1 MKNFRSDN
9 EAPVHPDIMQALVDA
24 NQGFSE
30 SYGYDEL
37 GEQLTAHF
45 QQIFG
50 CWCEVLPLTTGTA
63 ANGIAM
69 ALTTPPYGA
78 VYCHPDSHINVDECG
93 APEFFS
99 GGAKLITIA
108 GQHGKIDPDALA
120 HEFANSG
127 HHGEHEVL
135 PSAISIT
142 QCTESGTIY
151 TPSELKAIKKI
162 ANKYSLAMH
171 MDGAR
176 FANAL
181 STLGVSAAE
190 ATWQSGV
197 DLLSFG
203 ATKNGAM
210 MAEALIVF
218 NPKYNTQIKRLR
230 KRSGHLISKMRFIHC
245 QLLAYLTNNLW
256 LQLAHH
262 ANRQARLF
270 ADALSENELV
280 SLIHP
285 VEANEV
291 FCRLPVSHIDALQ
304 QQGFEFH
311 RWPGQEGVIRL
322 VFSFATENH
331 DTERLIQALKS
342 L

>member
-9 EAPVHPDIMQALVDA
+9 EAPVHPDILQAMVDA

-30 SYGYDEL
+30 SYGYDVYS
-37 GEQLTAHF
+37 EQLTEQF
-45 QQIFG
+45 QQLFG

-63 ANGIAM
+63 ANSIAT

-78 VYCHPDSHINVDECG
+78 IYCHPNSHINVDECG

-99 GGAKLITIA
+99 GGAKLITVT
-108 GQHGKIDPDALA
+108 GDNGKIDIDRLNDRL
-120 HEFANSG
+120 ENSG
-127 HHGEHEVL
+127 HHGEHESL
-135 PSAISIT
+135 PAAISLT
-142 QCTESGTIY
+142 QCTESGTVY
-151 TPSELKAIKKI
+151 SLAELKAIKKL
-162 ANKYSLAMH
+162 ADKYGLAVH

-181 STLGVSAAE
+181 VTLGVNAAE
-190 ATWQSGV
+190 ATWQSGI

-210 MAEALIVF
+210 MAEALVIF
-218 NPKYNTQIKRLR
+218 NPVYNKQIKRLR
-230 KRSGHLISKMRFIHC
+230 KRAGHLISKMRYVNC
-245 QLLAYLTNNLW
+245 QLLAYLKNDLW

-262 ANRQARLF
+262 ANQQAQLF
-270 ADALSENELV
+270 VKSVNQEVTLLY
-280 SLIHP
+280 P

-291 FCRLPVSHIDALQ
+291 FCRLPLKQINSLEQ
-304 QQGFEFH
+304 QDFLFH

-322 VFSFATENH
+322 VFSFATKTE
-331 DTERLIQALKS
+331 DTEQLIRAINNI
-342 L
+342 

>member
-9 EAPVHPDIMQALVDA
+9 EAPVHPDILQAIIDA

-30 SYGYDEL
+30 SYGYDVYNK
-37 GEQLTAHF
+37 QLTEQF
-45 QQIFG
+45 QRLFG

-63 ANGIAM
+63 ANGIAT

-78 VYCHPDSHINVDECG
+78 IYCHPDSHINVDECG

-99 GGAKLITIA
+99 GGAKLITVA
-108 GQHGKIDPDALA
+108 GKHGKIDIDQLN
-120 HEFANSG
+120 HQLANSG
-127 HHGEHEVL
+127 HHGEHESM
-135 PSAISIT
+135 PAAISLT
-142 QCTESGTIY
+142 QCTESGTV
-151 TPSELKAIKKI
+151 
-162 ANKYSLAMH
+162 YSLAELSAIKNTAEKYGLAVH

-181 STLGVSAAE
+181 VTLGVDAGK
-190 ATWQSGV
+190 ATWQSGI

-218 NPKYNTQIKRLR
+218 NPAYNKQLKRLR
-230 KRSGHLISKMRFIHC
+230 KRSGHLISKMRFIHR
-245 QLLAYLTNNLW
+245 QLLAYLDNDLW
-256 LQLAHH
+256 LQLAQK
-262 ANRQARLF
+262 ANQQAQQF
-270 ADALSENELV
+270 AQSVQQIVD
-280 SLIHP
+280 LIHP

-291 FCRLPVSHIDALQ
+291 FCRLPTEDIDYLE

-322 VFSFATENH
+322 VFSFATEEA
-331 DTERLIQALKS
+331 DTSALIKAVNRI
-342 L
+342 